1 MSPGEAVAW
10 ALARAGMAAGAALL
24 SGDTDAALLAAI
36 ESLADSRAQAKYPTL
51 KRLPEYRDE

>member
-10 ALARAGMAAGAALL
+10 ALARAGMAAGSALL

-36 ESLADSRAQAKYPTL
+36 ESLADSRAKAKFPTL
-51 KRLPEYRDE
+51 TTLPDDEG